1 MAGSLLTDLYELNM
15 ASSYLRRGMN
25 GVATFSLYVRRLPPG
40 RAFLVAAGID
50 ECLSWL
56 EELRFDEEELEYL
69 AALGF
74 DSTAIEAFRGLRFT
88 GEVWA
93 VPEGRIVFAEEPL
106 AEVSAPIAEAQLAE
120 TFLLNQ
126 LTFQTAIASKAAR
139 CRLAGAGRV
148 ELVEFGFRRTQG
160 IEAAMSVARI
170 TGLVGFAATSNV
182 EAARRYGLA
191 PAGTMAH
198 SYIEAFPTERE
209 AFRAFASDLPAATT
223 FLVDTYDTL
232 GGVAHAIE
240 VTKELGIASRAA
252 VRLDSGDLVALAYE
266 ARRMLDE
273 AGLEDV
279 RIFVSGGLDERDI
292 RRMLG
297 AGAPID
303 AVGVGTRLGVSA
315 DAPYLDSAYKLVD
328 YDGRPVMKLSAGK
341 VTLPGAKQVFRA
353 PGMHDVLGLRSEAA
367 PAGTEPL
374 LEHMMSAGR
383 RVVVPATLESSR
395 GRFERDLEQLP
406 AFLKDLDAPA
416 PDGPEVSR
424 ALRALAEEATVNA
437 RRAGGP

>member
-15 ASSYLRRGMN
+15 ASSYLRRAMN

-40 RAFLVAAGID
+40 RAFLVAAGIE

-56 EELRFDEEELEYL
+56 EELRFDDEELEYL
-69 AALGF
+69 SVLGF
-74 DSTAIEAFRGLRFT
+74 DGTTLEAFRRLRFT
-88 GEVWA
+88 GELWA

-126 LTFQTAIASKAAR
+126 LTFHTAIASKAAR
-139 CRLAGAGRV
+139 CRLAADGRV
-148 ELVEFGFRRTQG
+148 GLVEFGFRRTQG
-160 IEAAMSVARI
+160 IEAAMSVARL
-170 TGLVGFAATSNV
+170 TALVGFAATSNV

-198 SYIEAFPTERE
+198 SYVEAFPTERE
-209 AFRAFASDLPAATT
+209 AFRAFASDLPSATT

-232 GGVAHAIE
+232 GGVTHAIE
-240 VTKELGIASRAA
+240 VTKELGIESRAA
-252 VRLDSGDLVALAYE
+252 VRLDSGDLVALSYE

-273 AGLEDV
+273 AGLQSV
-279 RIFVSGGLDERDI
+279 GIFVSGGLDERDI
-292 RRMLG
+292 ERMLG

-353 PGMHDVLGLRSEAA
+353 PGMHDVLGLRSEAV
-367 PAGTEPL
+367 PAGAEPL
-374 LEHMMSAGR
+374 LEHMMSVGR
-383 RVVVPATLESSR
+383 RVVVSATLESSR

-406 AFLKDLDAPA
+406 ASLKDLDAPA

-437 RRAGGP
+437 RRARGP